1 MFFRSVKCTC
11 KNTVMKESV
20 RNFYL
25 DNFDLMDPASALM
38 ISYKV
43 DLSDNQFLHVG
54 LFASEEVADAFADK
68 LGPIHRQVQEMG
80 AKIEITKGN
89 ITHFKVAGGLTLDQL
104 TGNRQ
109 VGSQTGTGE
118 GHVHQNLHWMRLGGW
133 TAAAADG
140 PWKPSR
146 GVLFRNLDVDRRHH
160 RPLLAHCQDGP

>member
-54 LFASEEVADAFADK
+54 LSYLK
-68 LGPIHRQVQEMG
+68 RWL
-80 AKIEITKGN
+80 
-89 ITHFKVAGGLTLDQL
+89 THSPTSWALSTD
-104 TGNRQ
+104 R
-109 VGSQTGTGE
+109 
-118 GHVHQNLHWMRLGGW
+118 
-133 TAAAADG
+133 
-140 PWKPSR
+140 
-146 GVLFRNLDVDRRHH
+146 FRKWVRR
-160 RPLLAHCQDGP
+160 

>member
-11 KNTVMKESV
+11 KNIVMKESV

-25 DNFDLMDPASALM
+25 DNFDLMDPTSALM

-54 LFASEEVADAFADK
+54 LFVSEEVADAFADK

-80 AKIEITKGN
+80 AKIEITKGD

-109 VGSQTGTGE
+109 V
-118 GHVHQNLHWMRLGGW
+118 
-133 TAAAADG
+133 
-140 PWKPSR
+140 
-146 GVLFRNLDVDRRHH
+146 
-160 RPLLAHCQDGP
+160 